1 MTTSELPNCPNFME
15 CPISKQRIGRPRGGR
30 QPLSRTT
37 ENLFKNGLKAMRKR
51 DIIHSVNNNKVNM
64 KVRLGVVTNL
74 MLGMRGITV
83 SKIWSQLSHLVK
95 TRKDI
100 TFSSSTGKPHL
111 KCIAKFLDVNK
122 SVLGKAMNFAAI
134 FEDNYSRVN
143 AIGFAIACQENWH
156 HVRRL
161 IPHGILKDAVHNGY

>member
-1 MTTSELPNCPNFME
+1 MTVRIAQLPQLHGVPNFQATNWKT
-15 CPISKQRIGRPRGGR
+15 PWWPGTIISYD
-30 QPLSRTT
+30 
-37 ENLFKNGLKAMRKR
+37 RKFIQEWFESNAEK